1 MSLSYKPLWDMLE
14 EKGISKMEFAKSVG
28 ISNATLAKLGKDEPI
43 SLTTVD
49 KICNEYDCDIENV
62 VKYISSIKVDD
73 NASKILN
80 VGTIIVSKTPIR
92 RFQGHS
98 DRTGI
103 YHYVITDKKS
113 TQQISIFN
121 NIDYSYKIASLSFIP
136 SSNNLYISIPNLKL
150 ETIESKTCYLRL
162 DTIRTLP
169 EDSEFQIIGSL
180 PQYLIDKI
188 IKFNDFMAT
197 L

>member
-80 VGTIIVSKTPIR
+80 IGTVIVSKIPIH
-92 RFQGHS
+92 RFQRHS

-103 YHYVITDKKS
+103 YHYVITDKRS

-121 NIDYSYKIASLSFIP
+121 NMDYSYKVASLSFIP
-136 SSNNLYISIPNLKL
+136 SSNNLHISISNLKL
-150 ETIESKTCYLRL
+150 KTLESKTYYLRL
-162 DTIRTLP
+162 DTIRNLP

-188 IKFNDFMAT
+188 VKFNDFMAS

>member
-92 RFQGHS
+92 RFPGHS

-113 TQQISIFN
+113 TQQIYIFN
-121 NIDYSYKIASLSFIP
+121 NID
-136 SSNNLYISIPNLKL
+136 
-150 ETIESKTCYLRL
+150 
-162 DTIRTLP
+162 
-169 EDSEFQIIGSL
+169 
-180 PQYLIDKI
+180 
-188 IKFNDFMAT
+188 
-197 L
+197 